1 MKPPRRRMTMD
12 PTQRFSDRVENYV
25 KYRPGYPAAVI
36 DTLKV
41 DCRLTEDSVIAD
53 VGSGTGILTELFLK
67 NGARVFGVEPNR
79 EMRAAAERLLG
90 GHARFTSV
98 AATAEATTLPAHSVD
113 FVTAG
118 QAFHWFDRQQ
128 ARQEFRRI
136 LKPQGWV
143 VLVWNERRTK
153 ATPFLEAYEKLLL
166 TYAVDYASVDHRLIT
181 DEIIAAFFRPGAF
194 KLKVFESNQPQD
206 FEGCQG
212 RLLSASY
219 TPRADHPNYE
229 PRLAELRSIF
239 DAYQVNGTVPF
250 EYDTKLY
257 YGQLPAL

>member
-1 MKPPRRRMTMD
+1 MD
-12 PTQRFSDRVENYV
+12 PTQRFSDRVDNYV
-25 KYRPGYPAAVI
+25 KYRPHYPAAVV
-36 DTLKV
+36 DTLRA
-41 DCRLTEDSVIAD
+41 DCQLTGDSVIAD

-79 EMRAAAERLLG
+79 EMRTAAERLLRSYA
-90 GHARFTSV
+90 HFTSI
-98 AATAEATTLPAHSVD
+98 AAAAEATTLPAHSVD

-128 ARQEFRRI
+128 ARQEFWRI

-166 TYAVDYASVDHRLIT
+166 TYATDYTSVDHRLVT
-181 DEIIAAFFRPGAF
+181 DEVIAAFFRPGAF
-194 KLKVFESNQPQD
+194 KLKVFESRQLQD

-212 RLLSASY
+212 RLLSGSY
-219 TPRADHPNYE
+219 APQAGHPNHE
-229 PRLAELRSIF
+229 PMLAELRRIF
-239 DAYQVNGTVPF
+239 DAYQVNGLVSLD
-250 EYDTKLY
+250 YDTKMY